1 MCDTLQQHQHQHQ
14 QSRSRNK
21 APSIQLHDTYGFG
34 VWEALVLRIPC
45 TGRADGVEVELL
57 DDVDVVAVVELDD
70 DASVDSAPL

>member
-1 MCDTLQQHQHQHQ
+1 
-14 QSRSRNK
+14 
-21 APSIQLHDTYGFG
+21 